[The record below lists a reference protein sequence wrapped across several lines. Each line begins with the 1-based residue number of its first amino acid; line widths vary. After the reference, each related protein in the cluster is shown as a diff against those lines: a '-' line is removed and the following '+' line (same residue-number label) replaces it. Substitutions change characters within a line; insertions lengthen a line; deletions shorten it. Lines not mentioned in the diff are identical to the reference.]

1 MAPIWYPNLLSYKYS
16 TAFQI
21 CNKQKFVLKRR
32 KKREKNALETVRLF
46 YSSIHCENRKTEAKR
61 KGSLFVTSAWENLIL
76 SFNWTSTRL
85 LKMLEKFCLE
95 TMFCSFVHS
104 EMFFIR
110 RTTKAVKTFSLGIK
124 SKLCNFYMYVFF
136 DISKDIFYSTVDSQF
151 LKFIRV
157 TTASAFFASFWHFV
171 TSKEQM
177 ICNSSIIIKSMFWA
191 NHSIRKVRS

>member
-1 MAPIWYPNLLSYKYS
+1 M
-16 TAFQI
+16 
-21 CNKQKFVLKRR
+21 
-32 KKREKNALETVRLF
+32 
-46 YSSIHCENRKTEAKR
+46 KTGKPKR
-61 KGSLFVTSAWENLIL
+61 KEKALVTWENLIL

-110 RTTKAVKTFSLGIK
+110 RSTRAVKTFSLGFK
-124 SKLCNFYMYVFF
+124 SKLCNFYMSFLIYQKTYVFH
-136 DISKDIFYSTVDSQF
+136 STVDSQF
-151 LKFIRV
+151 LKFIRL

-171 TSKEQM
+171 TSKKQM

-191 NHSIRKVRS
+191 DHSIRKVSS